1 MKIRMSKYRWW
12 TTESEFEDFDK
23 FNNYMIAEYL
33 DDLSC
38 AFDEHINQ
46 GRATTWYF
54 GKELKYSEQAK
65 MINLCG
71 YQDELEYWI
80 SYHLEIVWNTLEEGD
95 ATDIGELAFS
105 VIPEVR

>member
-1 MKIRMSKYRWW
+1 
-12 TTESEFEDFDK
+12 
-23 FNNYMIAEYL
+23 
-33 DDLSC
+33 
-38 AFDEHINQ
+38 
-46 GRATTWYF
+46 
-54 GKELKYSEQAK
+54 